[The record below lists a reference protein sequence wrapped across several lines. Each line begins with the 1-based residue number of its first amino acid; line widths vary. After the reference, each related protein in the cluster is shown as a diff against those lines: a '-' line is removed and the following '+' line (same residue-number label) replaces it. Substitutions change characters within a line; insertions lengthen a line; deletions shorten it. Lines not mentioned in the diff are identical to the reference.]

1 MVFTR
6 IFSHAEM
13 RSEIFN
19 APRAKRTKTSELTL
33 IRFLKSVYFRFHKTF
48 YLFQTCESRK
58 KLLDEMAI
66 HIQKKTSE
74 TDEAVEKVKKELI
87 MCQSTIQER
96 DIEIQGLREDIE
108 KCKSKENGLIRKIN
122 DFESKEA
129 DFEMEL
135 NQIQTKSDKEISEA
149 KESAK
154 DELKIIKAENEIALR
169 DLTMQ
174 LEIANAQKSEFE
186 ETVEQLK
193 QEMKD
198 QVEERKI
205 GDKKGQAL
213 IKDLKKQ
220 LLAEKTR
227 NEKLSEKLKEAH
239 FEDRGGG
246 APDHPGAPGANS
258 TFSEVSKSEC
268 DADRTSNSSWS
279 IYSGQND
286 NVRIESISNEHS
298 PSPEL
303 PQSLPNASNPI
314 SADFGAMVEK
324 LSGIEEEKWS
334 LQQKVEML
342 EISAAAMA
350 DDLVKKSNII
360 QFYCMEGKQD
370 HVKKESVQSTTP
382 AKDKIKNV
390 KKVMDFLVHPDQLDA
405 QYKEEVQRMQRMLE
419 ETLTK
424 NMHLQKDLEHLSQE
438 VVRLSKLVPTH

>member
-1 MVFTR
+1 MIRVF
-6 IFSHAEM
+6 
-13 RSEIFN
+13 
-19 APRAKRTKTSELTL
+19 
-33 IRFLKSVYFRFHKTF
+33 KSVYFRFHKF
-48 YLFQTCESRK
+48 SLFQTCESRK

-74 TDEAVEKVKKELI
+74 TDEAVEKVNKELI
-87 MCQSTIQER
+87 MCQSNIQER
-96 DIEIQGLREDIE
+96 DIEIQGLKEDIE
-108 KCKSKENGLIRKIN
+108 KSKSKESGLISKLN

-129 DFEMEL
+129 DFEMKL
-135 NQIQTKSDKEISEA
+135 NQIQTKSDKEISEV
-149 KESAK
+149 KESAA

-227 NEKLSEKLKEAH
+227 SEKLSEKLKEAH
-239 FEDRGGG
+239 FEVEK
-246 APDHPGAPGANS
+246 PIANS

-303 PQSLPNASNPI
+303 PATENAPPNPI

-324 LSGIEEEKWS
+324 LSGLEEEKWS

-350 DDLVKKSNII
+350 DDLVKKSNLI

-438 VVRLSKLVPTH
+438 VVRLSKLVPTN

>member
-1 MVFTR
+1 MFTR

-33 IRFLKSVYFRFHKTF
+33 IRFLKSVYFRFYKTF

-96 DIEIQGLREDIE
+96 DIEIQGLKEDIE

-149 KESAK
+149 QESAK

-239 FEDRGGG
+239 FEVEK
-246 APDHPGAPGANS
+246 PIANS

-303 PQSLPNASNPI
+303 QPQSLPKNANSDPI

-370 HVKKESVQSTTP
+370 HKVKKESVQSSSTP

>member
-1 MVFTR
+1 
-6 IFSHAEM
+6 
-13 RSEIFN
+13 
-19 APRAKRTKTSELTL
+19 
-33 IRFLKSVYFRFHKTF
+33 
-48 YLFQTCESRK
+48 
-58 KLLDEMAI
+58 MAI

-74 TDEAVEKVKKELI
+74 TDEAVEKVNKELI
-87 MCQSTIQER
+87 MCQSNIQER
-96 DIEIQGLREDIE
+96 DIEIQGLKEDIE
-108 KCKSKENGLIRKIN
+108 KSKSKESGLICKLN

-135 NQIQTKSDKEISEA
+135 NQIQTKSDKEISEV
-149 KESAK
+149 KESAA

-227 NEKLSEKLKEAH
+227 SEKLSEKLKEAH
-239 FEDRGGG
+239 FEVEK
-246 APDHPGAPGANS
+246 PIANS

-303 PQSLPNASNPI
+303 PATENAPPNPI
-314 SADFGAMVEK
+314 PADFGAMVEK
-324 LSGIEEEKWS
+324 LSGLEEEKWS

-438 VVRLSKLVPTH
+438 VVRLSKLVPTN